1 MVPIVENAEW
11 ERVNVMKHVDRLRV
25 VSTYTE
31 TVLILV
37 VIQIL
42 ITLFIIMLSSII
54 GNHFRD
60 NSQPIPSIVAGL
72 FILIAFA
79 IALLIILVKKI
90 SEKYPLN
97 VVFVIIYSISMA
109 IATAIWNIELCI
121 LYKLAIFG
129 ISLVLFTSALL
140 IGAAI
145 KANLLNHLLIIIIT
159 LLAISIVILIVGFVL
174 SVWLFKYATIGVY
187 VGVQIL
193 FFIIT
198 IFISHFTV
206 GKSRYL
212 ILYPNYSLA
221 AIILYT
227 IFFSTLSVN
236 TDIWNVYN
244 KTGNCSIQ
252 FELTENV
259 ISI

>member
-1 MVPIVENAEW
+1 M
-11 ERVNVMKHVDRLRV
+11 LCSTV
-25 VSTYTE
+25 VS
-31 TVLILV
+31 IL
-37 VIQIL
+37 
-42 ITLFIIMLSSII
+42 FCS
-54 GNHFRD
+54 
-60 NSQPIPSIVAGL
+60 
-72 FILIAFA
+72 LIALV
-79 IALLIILVKKI
+79 IALLIVLVKKI

-109 IATAIWNIELCI
+109 MAMAIWNLQLDV

-145 KANLLNHLLIIIIT
+145 KGNLVDHSMIIIIS
-159 LLAISIVILIVGFVL
+159 LLSTSIVILVVGAVL
-174 SVWLFKYATIGVY
+174 SVFHNKKSTLGVY
-187 VGVQIL
+187 IGVQIL

-206 GKSRYL
+206 GKSRY
-212 ILYPNYSLA
+212 IFLYPNYSLA
-221 AIILYT
+221 AILLYT

-244 KTGNCSIQ
+244 ITESYIIQ
-252 FELTENV
+252 FKLTENV
-259 ISI
+259 INI

>member
-1 MVPIVENAEW
+1 M
-11 ERVNVMKHVDRLRV
+11 LC
-25 VSTYTE
+25 ST
-31 TVLILV
+31 VISILFCS
-37 VIQIL
+37 
-42 ITLFIIMLSSII
+42 FIAL
-54 GNHFRD
+54 
-60 NSQPIPSIVAGL
+60 V
-72 FILIAFA
+72 
-79 IALLIILVKKI
+79 IALLIVLVKKI

-97 VVFVIIYSISMA
+97 VVFVIIYSIFMA
-109 IATAIWNIELCI
+109 IAMAVWNLQ
-121 LYKLAIFG
+121 LDVLFKLAIFG

-145 KANLLNHLLIIIIT
+145 KANLIDHLMVILISF
-159 LLAISIVILIVGFVL
+159 LVLSIVIVAIAIALIVW
-174 SVWLFKYATIGVY
+174 SCKYATIGVY

-212 ILYPNYSLA
+212 FLYPNYSLA
-221 AIILYT
+221 AILLYT

-244 KTGNCSIQ
+244 KTENCSIQ
-252 FELTENV
+252 FKLTENV
-259 ISI
+259 INI

>member
-1 MVPIVENAEW
+1 MVLIVENDEW
-11 ERVNVMKHVDRLRV
+11 EGVNVMKHVDRLRV
-25 VSTYTE
+25 VSTYTK

-37 VIQIL
+37 TIQIS
-42 ITLFIIMLSSII
+42 ITFVIIMLSSIPGI
-54 GNHFRD
+54 NFLGN
-60 NSQPIPSIVAGL
+60 QELIP
-72 FILIAFA
+72 FIIAVVFVLIAFA

-97 VVFVIIYSISMA
+97 VMFVIIYSISMA
-109 IATAIWNIELCI
+109 IAMAVWRIELCI

-129 ISLVLFTSALL
+129 ISLVLFISALL

-145 KANLLNHLLIIIIT
+145 KANLIDHLLIIIIT
-159 LLAISIVILIVGFVL
+159 LLAISIVILVVGFVL
-174 SVWLFKYATIGVY
+174 SVLHYK
-187 VGVQIL
+187 
-193 FFIIT
+193 IT
-198 IFISHFTV
+198 ILISHFTV

-227 IFFSTLSVN
+227 IFFSTLSINTEILNVN
-236 TDIWNVYN
+236 D

-252 FELTENV
+252 FKLTGNF
-259 ISI
+259 IGI